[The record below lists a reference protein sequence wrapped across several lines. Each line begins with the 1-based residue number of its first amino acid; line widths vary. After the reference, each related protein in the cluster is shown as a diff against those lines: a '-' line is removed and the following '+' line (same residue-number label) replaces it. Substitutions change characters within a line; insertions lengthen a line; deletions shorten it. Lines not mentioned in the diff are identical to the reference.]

1 MIVKKAIRMLGI
13 AMMLASCNSGDDL
26 QVPNDNVKTITFTA
40 SLEENIDSRAD
51 ANERISRAI
60 VEVYSDAEA
69 TQKEHRVVISK
80 GTDGKFTFTIPNMI
94 SGKKYTFL
102 FWADNLLAQQFNVS
116 DLKNVKRTHSQIL
129 EIAYSLATTLTPEE
143 ISQSGVQLKHPL
155 CKISLQTTVALT
167 KEDDIRAHLG
177 SYESFN
183 VLTNSA
189 TGNTTTMFWRACN
202 DFNEGDEIRDI
213 YIFGKD
219 ETQTISVEY
228 YGRPTRKEFFN
239 VPTKPNTHITLKGD
253 FKSIGL

>member
-1 MIVKKAIRMLGI
+1 M
-13 AMMLASCNSGDDL
+13 
-26 QVPNDNVKTITFTA
+26 
-40 SLEENIDSRAD
+40 
-51 ANERISRAI
+51 
-60 VEVYSDAEA
+60 
-69 TQKEHRVVISK
+69 
-80 GTDGKFTFTIPNMI
+80 
-94 SGKKYTFL
+94 
-102 FWADNLLAQQFNVS
+102 
-116 DLKNVKRTHSQIL
+116 KNVKRAHSQIL

-189 TGNTTTMFWRACN
+189 TGNTTAVFWRACN

-228 YGRPTRKEFFN
+228 YGRPTHKEFLN